1 MGLINREKQRTRQAR
16 KDRGAAYFCVCGGT
30 CPPLLFGALPVTP
43 GSAEDAW
50 PPWRSRAHG
59 ASPRSLPWV
68 PRLRTR
74 LPPRP
79 EQRACILGPINGGWR
94 FNSGAPLRTSLR
106 HGASCALYASDR
118 PVDHLRPPNCR
129 VTSAKAPPP
138 SRVALPQPPDRW
150 ALAPLPPLS
159 LPGGVRG
166 FAYAPRYP
174 GRLVLLHYAAA
185 TPLVTRSL
193 PLRFLPQCD
202 STVHSL
208 ANKARPGSRR
218 ATLPR
223 PRALSFS
230 APVTGSAPSSAV

>member
-1 MGLINREKQRTRQAR
+1 MAPPTFACAGERAPRCSLVRCPSHQGPKTPGHPGAPAHTVLPQGRCLGSRGFGLGSPLFPA
-16 KDRGAAYFCVCGGT
+16 VPGT
-30 CPPLLFGALPVTP
+30 CT
-43 GSAEDAW
+43 
-50 PPWRSRAHG
+50 
-59 ASPRSLPWV
+59 
-68 PRLRTR
+68 
-74 LPPRP
+74 
-79 EQRACILGPINGGWR
+79 LGVVRGWR

-185 TPLVTRSL
+185 APLVTWSL

-208 ANKARPGSRR
+208 ANRARPGSRR